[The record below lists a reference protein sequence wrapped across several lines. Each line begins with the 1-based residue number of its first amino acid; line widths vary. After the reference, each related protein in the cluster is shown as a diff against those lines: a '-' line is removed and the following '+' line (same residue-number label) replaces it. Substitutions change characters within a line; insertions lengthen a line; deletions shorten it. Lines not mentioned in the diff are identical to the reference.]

1 MSGMHPAASV
11 GFARGA
17 DAYERGRPSYPDAA
31 VAWLVEELRLAP
43 GAVVVDLAAGTGKL
57 TRPLAGSGARVVAV
71 EPVAGMRAMLARGA
85 PGNVDVVAGVAEAMP
100 LADRSADAVTVAQ
113 AFHWFD
119 LDRALPEI
127 HRVLRRPGR
136 LAILY
141 NSRDL
146 DQPLFRRVD
155 DLLERYRGDA
165 PKHEFHPNLATLD
178 GSPRFSPAA
187 GRQFPNSQRLDL
199 AGYLDRMTS
208 TSYIAALNAD
218 DRSRVE
224 DELRALVADVPEPIE
239 LRYRTTV
246 HLYDR
251 DDHA

>member
-17 DAYERGRPSYPDAA
+17 DAYERGRPSYPEAA
-31 VAWLVEELRLAP
+31 VAWLVDELRLAP
-43 GAVVVDLAAGTGKL
+43 GTVAVDLAAGTGKL
-57 TRPLAGSGARVVAV
+57 TRLLAASGARVVAV
-71 EPVAGMRAMLARGA
+71 EPVAGMRAMLQRSA
-85 PGNVDVVAGVAEAMP
+85 PDNVDVVAGVAEAMP
-100 LADRSADAVTVAQ
+100 LADRSVDAVTVAQ

-127 HRVLRRPGR
+127 HRLLRRHGR
-136 LAILY
+136 LAVLF

-165 PKHEFHPNLATLD
+165 PKHEFHPNLARLD
-178 GSPRFSPAA
+178 DSPLFSPVAE
-187 GRQFPNSQRLDL
+187 REFPNAQRLDL
-199 AGYLDRMTS
+199 AGYLDRMSS
-208 TSYIAALNAD
+208 TSYIAALDAD
-218 DRSRVE
+218 DRRQVE
-224 DELRALVADVPEPIE
+224 DELRALVAGVPEPIE

-246 HLYDR
+246 HVYDR
-251 DDHA
+251 A

>member
-1 MSGMHPAASV
+1 MHPAASV

-17 DAYERGRPSYPDAA
+17 DAYERGRPSYPAAA
-31 VAWLVEELRLAP
+31 VAWLVDELGLAP
-43 GAVVVDLAAGTGKL
+43 GTVAVDLAAGTGKL
-57 TRPLAGSGARVVAV
+57 TRQLAASGTRVVAV

-85 PGNVDVVAGVAEAMP
+85 PGNVDVVAGIAEAVP

-119 LDRALPEI
+119 LDHALPEV
-127 HRVLRRPGR
+127 HRVLRRRGR

-165 PKHEFHPNLATLD
+165 PKHEFHPNLARLD
-178 GSPRFSPAA
+178 DSPLFSLAA
-187 GRQFPNSQRLDL
+187 EREFPNSQRLDL
-199 AGYLDRMTS
+199 GGYLDRMTS
-208 TSYIAALNAD
+208 TSYVAALDAD
-218 DRSRVE
+218 DRRQVE
-224 DELRALVADVPEPIE
+224 DELRALVAGVPEPIE

-251 DDHA
+251 A